1 MLDELGYAYFLRMVR
16 RLTGVDLACYRQG
29 QLRRRLD
36 ALVQRVGAGSF
47 TAYARLLE
55 RDPARLQEFRD
66 YFTINVSEFFRDPDR
81 FRYLEQQVL
90 PALLAARP
98 SLRVWSAGCSFGA
111 EPYSVAILL
120 RELAPGGA
128 HRIVATDVDRTAL
141 DRARQGAGYG
151 PADLRAVTP
160 ARLARWFVPAAD
172 GRTYAVRP
180 ELKTLIGFREHNLLG
195 AAPGEGYDL
204 ILCRNVVIYFTDVA
218 KGLLFRRFVDALRPG
233 GALFVGGTEIVRG
246 ADQLGLVTAGP
257 SFYRK
262 DALARRA
269 PRPA

>member
-1 MLDELGYAYFLRMVR
+1 MLDELGYAYFLRTVR

-36 ALVQRVGAGSF
+36 ALVQRVGVGTF

-98 SLRVWSAGCSFGA
+98 SLRVWSAGCANGA

-120 RELAPGGA
+120 RELAPRGA
-128 HRIVATDVDRTAL
+128 HRIVATDVDRTVL
-141 DRARQGAGYG
+141 DRARAGSSYV

-160 ARLARWFVPAAD
+160 ERLARWFTPAAD
-172 GRTYAVRP
+172 GHTYAVRS
-180 ELKTLIGFREHNLLG
+180 ELKALVGFREHNLLE
-195 AAPGEGYDL
+195 AAPGQGYDL
-204 ILCRNVVIYFTDVA
+204 ILCRNVVIYFTDDA
-218 KGLLFRRFVDALRPG
+218 KAGLYQRFVDALRPG

-246 ADQLGLVTAGP
+246 AAQLGLAPAGP

-262 DALARRA
+262 DPAPHRA
-269 PRPA
+269 QRPA